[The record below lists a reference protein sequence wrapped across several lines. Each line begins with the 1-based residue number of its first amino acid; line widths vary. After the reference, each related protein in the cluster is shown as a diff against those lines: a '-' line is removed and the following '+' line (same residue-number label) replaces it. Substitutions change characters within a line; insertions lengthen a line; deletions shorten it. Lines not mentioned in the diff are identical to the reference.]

1 MRHIAAWLCLLSPHL
16 LVVSQRQFVAIVK
29 KKKKRSRINDK
40 EQQPL
45 GTTNRAASVSEIH
58 RRSSVGVQV
67 SLFDFGD
74 VRAANSPWRW
84 LI

>member
-29 KKKKRSRINDK
+29 KKKRSRINNK

-45 GTTNRAASVSEIH
+45 GTTNRAASVSSEIH